1 MTELI
6 DRADVEHV
14 LRDPRYL
21 VPEADAAAARPMAR
35 FRSRAS
41 RFANGPTHEL
51 RRARLEELL
60 ELLDPHELAAA
71 VAARTRAQIAVSSHA
86 DGASD
91 DGPGVTAAEV
101 VAPDV
106 AAIARCVPVAALAE
120 RLGFDRPDDMPP
132 LVAVV
137 AAPYATGA
145 DSDAADVAITR
156 LLEAAPQRP
165 AVATQA
171 PDSLDRRSGDGLD
184 DAALR
189 VQLLVQA
196 FAATAALVEGA
207 VLRAVTS
214 PAAATEELLAVTLR
228 DDPPVRL
235 TRRVDPDG
243 EVVAVRLDGPDRDE
257 RTGGAVRSLAFGAGR
272 RACPA
277 ERLAVAM
284 AGAIIEELRAC

>member
-6 DRADVEHV
+6 DRADVERV

-41 RFANGPTHEL
+41 RFVNGPTHER

-60 ELLDPHELAAA
+60 GLLDPDELAAA
-71 VAARTRAQIAVSSHA
+71 AAARTRGLIAASAPA
-86 DGASD
+86 DGDS
-91 DGPGVTAAEV
+91 GAAEYGEA
-101 VAPDV
+101 APDV
-106 AAIARCVPVAALAE
+106 AAIAAPACRSHPSPNSSGSTE
-120 RLGFDRPDDMPP
+120 PDDLPP

-137 AAPYATGA
+137 AAPYASGA
-145 DSDAADVAITR
+145 DSDAADAAIVR
-156 LLEAAPQRP
+156 LLAAAPRRP
-165 AVATQA
+165 AAATRA
-171 PDSLDRRSGDGLD
+171 AERLD
-184 DAALR
+184 DGTDDELEDGALR

-207 VLRAVTS
+207 VLRAATT
-214 PAAATEELLAVTLR
+214 PAAATEEVLAVTLR

-235 TRRVDPDG
+235 TRRVGPDG
-243 EVVAVRLDGPDRDE
+243 DVVAVRLDGPDRGA
-257 RTGGAVRSLAFGAGR
+257 RTGDAARTLAFGAGR

-277 ERLAVAM
+277 ERLAMAM
-284 AGAIIEELRAC
+284 AGAIVEELRAC